1 MVLSNGFMVFRF
13 SSTSAMEEVLARG
26 PWMFGGKTVLLQKWT
41 SGFQFDK
48 NKIRAIP
55 VWARLQGLPFPL
67 WNKKGLSM
75 AASMVGKP
83 LANDEATLQ
92 GTRLEY
98 ARVCIEIEADLPLVH
113 KFQVASS
120 LSEDPI
126 TVDVTYEW
134 KPSKCDICKVFGHAC
149 KVQSRE
155 EDLNRKRDEVG
166 ETKAVVHPHPP
177 IPKQVQKSSV
187 AKEKATGKGDH
198 EGSDMG
204 DAEERNAGLLT
215 RSQKGKNIIEE
226 DWEDDMIAEDQRDN
240 VGLHTVNKLSSIS
253 SGMGAQ
259 EVDRGAL
266 NRRLPLV
273 VKWKD
278 EGRTMRLPGAVIP
291 KTSLRT
297 VRPLGAVT
305 VTSHL
310 KLKQS
315 VRNWINFHNLDL
327 FGLLETRISSIN
339 LTSVQANVLPSGWS
353 AFSNIQDS
361 SNCRILVGWNTLKFQ
376 VQCIHSSAQWLTC
389 DINNLSGL
397 HITRITFVYGFND
410 HVARSSLW
418 HHLQTESLSNAS
430 TPWGIMGD
438 FNSVLCPS
446 DHSGGSSH
454 WQSHHQHFPNC
465 IMQSSLQQIPY
476 TGLHLTWHNNQTGEG
491 TIMKKLDWMF
501 GNQAFFVKWPT
512 IRARF
517 LPREAS
523 DHSAMVM
530 NLGTNQARNCGPF
543 KFLNQW

>member
-1 MVLSNGFMVFRF
+1 MSDPKTSHQPTPTPVSWAEKVKVSNANTRCTLEHLPRKPVGATLTIPRDMQMADVEIWERSMVGFFVSYKLPFHAVQAIASRIWKAHGLEKTMVLSNGFMVFRF

-41 SGFQFDK
+41 PGFQFDK

-83 LANDEATLQ
+83 LASDEATLQ

-155 EDLNRKRDEVG
+155 EDLIRKRDEVG
-166 ETKAVVHPHPP
+166 ETEAVVHPHPP

-226 DWEDDMIAEDQRDN
+226 DGENDMIREDQRDN
-240 VGLHTVNKLSSIS
+240 VGIRTVNKVSSMS

-266 NRRLPLV
+266 NKEASTCSEV
-273 VKWKD
+273 
-278 EGRTMRLPGAVIP
+278 EGRT
-291 KTSLRT
+291 KD
-297 VRPLGAVT
+297 
-305 VTSHL
+305 
-310 KLKQS
+310 
-315 VRNWINFHNLDL
+315 N
-327 FGLLETRISSIN
+327 ET
-339 LTSVQANVLPSGWS
+339 T
-353 AFSNIQDS
+353 
-361 SNCRILVGWNTLKFQ
+361 
-376 VQCIHSSAQWLTC
+376 
-389 DINNLSGL
+389 
-397 HITRITFVYGFND
+397 
-410 HVARSSLW
+410 RSSLPKDKP
-418 HHLQTESLSNAS
+418 QDSEASRSSYSDKPSETEGSTS
-430 TPWGIMGD
+430 TPKQAKKHKGGKKRRGT
-438 FNSVLCPS
+438 
-446 DHSGGSSH
+446 HS
-454 WQSHHQHFPNC
+454 
-465 IMQSSLQQIPY
+465 
-476 TGLHLTWHNNQTGEG
+476 
-491 TIMKKLDWMF
+491 
-501 GNQAFFVKWPT
+501 
-512 IRARF
+512 
-517 LPREAS
+517 PR
-523 DHSAMVM
+523 
-530 NLGTNQARNCGPF
+530 Q
-543 KFLNQW
+543 